1 MWFRKRVRARTRPFV
16 PEDNAAVDHGRFLE
30 TEVTDRDV
38 IAILLVVAL
47 TREADEWCGPELA
60 VVWLM
65 AGHDSLNTRL
75 LAGESKSLPAS
86 ENLRYLLAIGTDLGL
101 TTDDD
106 EAGRRTLV
114 VESLR
119 LIAGRNERSL
129 QLSEAL
135 RGFSFRFRDDTWV
148 PWGRGLADHE
158 RCRRA
163 ATRTVV
169 GPHRHGGCRLTCRAR
184 ALAWVAPGVQTCAEE

>member
-1 MWFRKRVRARTRPFV
+1 MVA
-16 PEDNAAVDHGRFLE
+16 EDNAAVDHGGFVE

-60 VVWLM
+60 VAWLM
-65 AGHDSLNTRL
+65 AGHDSLNIRL

-86 ENLRYLLAIGTDLGL
+86 ENLRYLLAIGADLGL

-119 LIAGRNERSL
+119 LIAGRTDKLE
-129 QLSEAL
+129 QLSRAF
-135 RGFSFRFRDDTWV
+135 RKFSVRFWNDTWV
-148 PWGRGLADHE
+148 PRVEVLQLIIGYVDELPPEQWTDLMASEAADLLA
-158 RCRRA
+158 
-163 ATRTVV
+163 
-169 GPHRHGGCRLTCRAR
+169 
-184 ALAWVAPGVQTCAEE
+184 APGPLHE

>member
-1 MWFRKRVRARTRPFV
+1 MWFHKRVRARTRPLV
-16 PEDNAAVDHGRFLE
+16 AEDNAAVDHGGFVQ

-38 IAILLVVAL
+38 IAIPLVVAL

-60 VVWLM
+60 VAWLM
-65 AGHDSLNTRL
+65 AGHDSLNIRL

-86 ENLRYLLAIGTDLGL
+86 ENLRYLLAIGIDLGL

-106 EAGRRTLV
+106 EAGRRPLV

-148 PWGRGLADHE
+148 PRVEALLIMSGVDELPPEQLSDLIATEAADLLA
-158 RCRRA
+158 
-163 ATRTVV
+163 
-169 GPHRHGGCRLTCRAR
+169 
-184 ALAWVAPGVQTCAEE
+184 APGPLRG

>member
-1 MWFRKRVRARTRPFV
+1 MWFLKRVKARTRPV
-16 PEDNAAVDHGRFLE
+16 VAKDNAAVDQGGSVE

-38 IAILLVVAL
+38 IAILLLVAL

-60 VVWLM
+60 VAWLM
-65 AGHDSLNTRL
+65 AGHDSLNIRL

-119 LIAGRNERSL
+119 LIAGRDERYL

-148 PWGRGLADHE
+148 PGVEALLIMSGVDELPPEQLSDLIASEAAELLATSGPLRG
-158 RCRRA
+158 
-163 ATRTVV
+163 
-169 GPHRHGGCRLTCRAR
+169 
-184 ALAWVAPGVQTCAEE
+184 